1 MRRGASGAGQE
12 VGRNA
17 LGIAPPAGRER
28 PELNHGHA
36 PARLDAPRRRF
47 AMGMGRKQAQGEIG
61 GKRGEDSA
69 GQRVMRKNKNNKKKE
84 KEIMKRNMKK
94 KKRGRKRPTSRKG
107 VQAAEDGLRKE
118 GRQTAKGAGAFGRN
132 HWARS
137 RRKARNPGNSS
148 PGPIGLV
155 FWSSRSSGPSGRRY
169 AEQKTQSKETM
180 RRPRQFAVF
189 FFGHSGS
196 LLTSLSFL

>member
-12 VGRNA
+12 VCRNA

-155 FWSSRSSGPSGRRY
+155 FWSSRQAGQAG
-169 AEQKTQSKETM
+169 
-180 RRPRQFAVF
+180 AVMPNRKRKARKQCAGQDSLPYF
-189 FFGHSGS
+189 FSVTAA
-196 LLTSLSFL
+196 LC

>member
-28 PELNHGHA
+28 PELNPGHA

-69 GQRVMRKNKNNKKKE
+69 GQRVMRKNKNK
-84 KEIMKRNMKK
+84 KEIMKKNMKK
-94 KKRGRKRPTSRKG
+94 KKRGRKTPASRKG

-137 RRKARNPGNSS
+137 QRKARNPGNSS

-155 FWSSRSSGPSGRRY
+155 FWSSRSSGPSGRRH
-169 AEQKTQSKETM
+169 AEQKTQSKETR

-189 FFGHSGS
+189 FSVTAA
-196 LLTSLSFL
+196 LC

>member
-36 PARLDAPRRRF
+36 PARLDARRRRF
-47 AMGMGRKQAQGEIG
+47 AMGMGRKQAQGETG

-169 AEQKTQSKETM
+169 AEQKTQSKETR

>member
-28 PELNHGHA
+28 PELNPGHA

-69 GQRVMRKNKNNKKKE
+69 GQRVMRKNKNK
-84 KEIMKRNMKK
+84 KEIMKKNMKK
-94 KKRGRKRPTSRKG
+94 KKRGRKTPASRKG

-137 RRKARNPGNSS
+137 QRKARNPGNSS
-148 PGPIGLV
+148 PSPIGLV
-155 FWSSRSSGPSGRRY
+155 FWSSRSSGPSGRRH
-169 AEQKTQSKETM
+169 AEQKTQSKETR

-189 FFGHSGS
+189 FSVTAA
-196 LLTSLSFL
+196 LC